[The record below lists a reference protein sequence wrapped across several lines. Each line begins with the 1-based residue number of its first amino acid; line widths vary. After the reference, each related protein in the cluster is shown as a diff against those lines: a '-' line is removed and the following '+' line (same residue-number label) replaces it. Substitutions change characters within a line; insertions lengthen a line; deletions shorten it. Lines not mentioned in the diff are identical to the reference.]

1 MSSAQPSVWLIVL
14 GYNAREVLRRCL
26 ESLGEL
32 TYARLHILVV
42 DNGSNDGTEAMV
54 RSAFAGIDF
63 LQTGANL
70 GYTGGNN
77 RGVERAIAAGADYVL
92 ILNPD
97 TIVLNPRFIDEM
109 VAYLEAHPG
118 TGIAGPR
125 VYLRDAVTVQ
135 NTVLFAPGFMRNLK
149 HWFRY
154 RRDPKSLELS
164 GDSVIEAETL
174 NGVCLMV
181 RVECLKQTGLFDENI
196 FMYIEDADLDYRARS
211 AGWSVRYLPI
221 DSVIHAQKR
230 DGYGM
235 TSDVSFLLR
244 RNSVYFL
251 HKIGRRADAWGYA
264 IASLALMLAR
274 GFVYENDFGE
284 HLRFCRRLWAAY
296 RQILSGMRLD
306 RDFGPPYV

>member
-1 MSSAQPSVWLIVL
+1 MIGALPSVWVIVL
-14 GYNAREVLRRCL
+14 SYNGREVLRRCL

-32 TYARLHILVV
+32 TYPRLQILVV

-54 RSAFAGIDF
+54 RSTFSGIDF

-97 TIVLNPRFIDEM
+97 TVVLNPRFIDEI
-109 VAYLEAHPG
+109 VAYLEAHPR

-125 VYLRDAVTVQ
+125 VYLRDAGTVQ

-164 GDSVIEAETL
+164 GDAVIEAETL

-181 RVECLKQTGLFDENI
+181 RVECLKRIGLFDENI
-196 FMYIEDADLDYRARS
+196 FMYIEDADLDHRAHS

-264 IASLALMLAR
+264 IASLALMFVR
-274 GFVYENDFGE
+274 GVMRRGHFSE

-296 RQILSGMRLD
+296 RQILGGRGFD
-306 RDFGPPYV
+306 RNFGPPYA